1 MKIGYSWSS
10 LRYGICEGD
19 DDGNDAADDDDDDD
33 DNRVK
38 FAHGLN

>member
-10 LRYGICEGD
+10 VRYGICEGD
-19 DDGNDAADDDDDDD
+19 DDGNDAAADDDDD

-38 FAHGLN
+38 FAPGLN